1 MSWIQTY
8 SGRKFDLVNPT
19 PDMVHFSDIAHALA
33 NVCRYTGHCR
43 TFYSVAQHST
53 LVAAMLPD
61 ELKLQG
67 LMHDATEAYVAD
79 LSRPLKQLVPAY
91 QDIEARVW
99 RVIAER
105 FGLPAKL
112 DPKVKHADN
121 VLLMAE
127 RRELL
132 NKPPE
137 PWAPE
142 LEALAGEA
150 NAIRVSPISASEA
163 WLEFRNAFRCL
174 GGEL

>member
-8 SGRKFDLVNPT
+8 SGRKFDLVDPQ
-19 PDMVHFSDIAHALA
+19 PDMVHFPDIAHALA

-43 TFYSVAQHST
+43 AFYSVAQHSVI
-53 LVAAMLPD
+53 VASILPD
-61 ELKLQG
+61 HLMMQG

-79 LSRPLKQLVPAY
+79 LSRPLKRLVPDY
-91 QDIEARVW
+91 QAIEARVW

-105 FGLPAKL
+105 FGLPEAL
-112 DPKVKHADN
+112 DPLVKRADN
-121 VLLMAE
+121 IVLMAE

-132 NKPPE
+132 KRPPE

-150 NAIRVSPISASEA
+150 NSVRVSPLSPGEA
-163 WLEFRNAFRCL
+163 WMEFRHVFRSL
-174 GGEL
+174 GGLT